1 MNCVVFRFTDRNPAN
16 VSNKY
21 LKEIHT
27 GIGPK
32 HDLELIASD
41 QQVVKAHTLVMEM
54 FSEFIRDYLFE
65 FKPTKNPICSKIKPA
80 QKKKFFFDIFLE
92 IVVVSHSFCSVS
104 LPNISSFVLRFV
116 VDLIYNGEVM
126 VGEEVKPRIGEAL
139 NQLKIAGVKIKNPDD
154 KETPPPPPT
163 PSAKPPPAVFNR
175 KYCRIS
181 YANGFVKIRLILWIS
196 ASLHRSGPIPNVQ
209 APKSMSGSMT
219 NLQQIQNPEAYKRE
233 LSVNSIQTGN
243 VQPAKRPRAQSV

>member
-80 QKKKFFFDIFLE
+80 PKKRHFSRNCCCFPFILFSFIAEYFIVCVAIRGRFD
-92 IVVVSHSFCSVS
+92 
-104 LPNISSFVLRFV
+104 
-116 VDLIYNGEVM
+116 
-126 VGEEVKPRIGEAL
+126 
-139 NQLKIAGVKIKNPDD
+139 
-154 KETPPPPPT
+154 
-163 PSAKPPPAVFNR
+163 
-175 KYCRIS
+175 
-181 YANGFVKIRLILWIS
+181 
-196 ASLHRSGPIPNVQ
+196 
-209 APKSMSGSMT
+209 
-219 NLQQIQNPEAYKRE
+219 LQW
-233 LSVNSIQTGN
+233 
-243 VQPAKRPRAQSV
+243 